1 MNARVYSCH
10 DNKTPSI
17 SSMREGARER
27 ALHITIIL
35 IQSPALSLTIILQFT
50 MRKLK
55 LNETCMFGCV
65 CVCEYNSYYSYFD
78 FGVKS
83 SPSLT
88 LWIGPMRTCV
98 FYDFFVVVVNRSIVR
113 SRQEFSAK
121 QCNLFLRLHTF
132 FVVFNSWWSKRT
144 NKSTKERTIA
154 QHLFEFVNIFVL
166 IHFVRLTIYK

>member
-1 MNARVYSCH
+1 
-10 DNKTPSI
+10 
-17 SSMREGARER
+17 MRECIRVMTIKHLLSLRWGRARER
-27 ALHITIIL
+27 ELCIL
-35 IQSPALSLTIILQFT
+35 QSYSYNHLLSLTIILQFT

-88 LWIGPMRTCV
+88 LWIGLMRTCV
-98 FYDFFVVVVNRSIVR
+98 FLWLFCRSSQSIDR
-113 SRQEFSAK
+113 TISPRI
-121 QCNLFLRLHTF
+121 QCKTMQFIFTIAYVF

-166 IHFVRLTIYK
+166 IHFVRFTIYK

>member
-1 MNARVYSCH
+1 
-10 DNKTPSI
+10 
-17 SSMREGARER
+17 MRECIRVMTIKHARER
-27 ALHITIIL
+27 ELCIL
-35 IQSPALSLTIILQFT
+35 QSYSYNHLLSLTIILQFT

-65 CVCEYNSYYSYFD
+65 CVCEYNSCYSYFD

-88 LWIGPMRTCV
+88 LWIDPMRTCV

-132 FVVFNSWWSKRT
+132 FLLSSIRGDRNELT
-144 NKSTKERTIA
+144 NQRKNELLRSICSS
-154 QHLFEFVNIFVL
+154 L
-166 IHFVRLTIYK
+166 

>member
-27 ALHITIIL
+27 ESFAYYNHTHTITF
-35 IQSPALSLTIILQFT
+35 SLTIILQFT

-55 LNETCMFGCV
+55 LNETSMFVYV

-88 LWIGPMRTCV
+88 LWIGPTRTCV

-132 FVVFNSWWSKRT
+132 FCC
-144 NKSTKERTIA
+144 
-154 QHLFEFVNIFVL
+154 L
-166 IHFVRLTIYK
+166 